1 MGGSPLC
8 VWGIYATLLAYADVC
23 DLDRGSDRRAAL
35 EEAVLSLEAF
45 IKGNSE
51 IPQSQFDGGK
61 EKMLAEQAEARRTT
75 LEAHGV
81 DVCDPATDGGMGDY
95 YRHFA
100 AAASPSELRAWVA
113 RYVSAPRDP
122 ADGGCL

>member
-1 MGGSPLC
+1 M
-8 VWGIYATLLAYADVC
+8 
-23 DLDRGSDRRAAL
+23 
-35 EEAVLSLEAF
+35 LSLEEF
-45 IKGNSE
+45 IKNNSE
-51 IPQSQFDGGK
+51 MQQSQFDGSRK
-61 EKMLAEQAEARRTT
+61 EMLAQQAEARRAA

-81 DVCDPATDGGMGDY
+81 DVCDSEIEGGMGGY

-113 RYVSAPRDP
+113 RYVSSPRDP